1 MKLWFWTLSAQ
12 QYIIL
17 ARTSDHLV
25 VVVQPDNHRSVFDL
39 IPIIITILIFVLI
52 TNQPA
57 HNSQDDR
64 PACVVWMSMVMRMK
78 NGNGFEIEYWPLI
91 AIFML
96 NYKALYHSPC
106 RTKSIR
112 LHLYYIGSSMRYKSN
127 LDCHLYILKQ
137 SIQIKY
143 NFKHTYYA
151 KSSKQT
157 KSSTCLCIKIL
168 YY

>member
-1 MKLWFWTLSAQ
+1 MCKFMSW
-12 QYIIL
+12 
-17 ARTSDHLV
+17 
-25 VVVQPDNHRSVFDL
+25 
-39 IPIIITILIFVLI
+39 
-52 TNQPA
+52 
-57 HNSQDDR
+57 
-64 PACVVWMSMVMRMK
+64 CVVMRMK
-78 NGNGFEIEYWPLI
+78 NGNGFKIEYWPLI

-168 YY
+168 YYWVFNKMFKVKHPNALTINIIPY